1 MATDADLERIALALP
16 GVELGT
22 FWGGPAYVVAGKAIA
37 NRREPRRDVGA
48 VDPRTDEPYDDLIVV
63 HLGGREAKAEALATF
78 DPDVVFTSRTSTA
91 RLPCWRTSTGSPW
104 LTWRTSSTW
113 RGPAG
118 PPSGWLPSGTPTE
131 GSVGL
136 AQPAG

>member
-63 HLGGREAKAEALATF
+63 HLGGREAKAEALASF
-78 DPDVVFTSRTSTA
+78 DPEVVFTIPHFDRSTA
-91 RLPCWRTSTGSPW
+91 VLAHLDRVTVADLEDLIDMAWTGRAPK
-104 LTWRTSSTW
+104 RMVAV
-113 RGPAG
+113 RDAI
-118 PPSGWLPSGTPTE
+118 
-131 GSVGL
+131 
-136 AQPAG
+136 

>member
-48 VDPRTDEPYDDLIVV
+48 VDPLILLDAFVIQAR
-63 HLGGREAKAEALATF
+63 RERKGVRRIEVDHADAF
-78 DPDVVFTSRTSTA
+78 
-91 RLPCWRTSTGSPW
+91 
-104 LTWRTSSTW
+104 
-113 RGPAG
+113 
-118 PPSGWLPSGTPTE
+118 
-131 GSVGL
+131 
-136 AQPAG
+136 

>member
-48 VDPRTDEPYDDLIVV
+48 VDPHTDEPYDDLLTV

-78 DPDVVFTSRTSTA
+78 DPDVVFTIPHFARSNAVLAHLDSISRDD
-91 RLPCWRTSTGSPW
+91 
-104 LTWRTSSTW
+104 
-113 RGPAG
+113 
-118 PPSGWLPSGTPTE
+118 
-131 GSVGL
+131 L
-136 AQPAG
+136 AALLELAWESKQR